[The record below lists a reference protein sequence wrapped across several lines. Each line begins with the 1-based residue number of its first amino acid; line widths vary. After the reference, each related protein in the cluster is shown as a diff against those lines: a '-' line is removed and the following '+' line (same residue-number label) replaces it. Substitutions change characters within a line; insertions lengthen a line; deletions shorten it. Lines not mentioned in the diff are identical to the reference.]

1 MDKTQI
7 FKNARQLFMSLLM
20 MFAITAFAQAQQTI
34 TGTVTDAK
42 DGTTLVGATVQVKGT
57 TRGTITDTQGNYS
70 IEVAQGET
78 LVYSF
83 IGYNKQ
89 EVLVQDQNTINIAL
103 QPKTETLGEV
113 VVIGYGTEKK
123 DDATGSVTAIDS
135 KDFNEG
141 AITSPEELFR
151 GKAAGVDVTT
161 NSGAP
166 GSGATIRIRGGS
178 SLSASNNPL
187 FVIDG
192 VPVDEGGVSG
202 MRNPLNTIN
211 PNDIESISVLKD
223 ASATAIYGSRASN
236 GVILITTKKGKEG
249 QELDINYTGKMTVQ
263 SLPDQ
268 LDVLD
273 ANQFRNVVTNRFGEG
288 ATEMLG
294 DANTNWQDQIYQDAF
309 SQDHNVSLTGAYKN
323 LPFRAS
329 FGFTGQEGVLKTSN
343 MDRYTGS
350 LNLNPTFLDGNL
362 KVNANIK
369 AMQVKNRFANGGAVG
384 SAVTFDPTQPVR
396 VDSPYEVD
404 PLPDATGDEFTTDYG
419 GYFAWTQD
427 NGQPVTIAP
436 ANPVAL
442 LNQTEDESTVNRSL
456 GNLKLDYT
464 LPFMPEISATLN
476 LGYDYS
482 TVQDGLYY
490 NPKNAA
496 FAASI
501 NEVNNEWGL
510 KTGGTRREYTQDKE
524 NELLDFYLKYKK
536 ELPSIDSRID
546 FTGGYSWEHH
556 YEKSSTYETNAETA
570 DTLIVNND
578 NEFKTEYYLVSFF
591 GRLKYAFKNKYLLT
605 ATLRQDGTSRFSEDN
620 RWGLFPSAAIAWKMH
635 EESFLENVDVLD
647 QLKLRV
653 GYGITGQQNIN
664 QGDYPYLPQYT
675 YSQPTA
681 QYQFGDDFVTTLRPE
696 GYNANLK
703 WEETSTY
710 NIGVDYGF
718 FNERLVGSIEAY
730 YRKTTDL
737 LNTIPV
743 AAGTNFTN
751 LILSNVGTLEIRGV
765 ELNVTGRIISTEDMF
780 WEVGLNASRN
790 VNEITKL
797 TAVDNPDYVG
807 VETGGISGGV
817 GNNIQIHS
825 VGHPRNSFYVYEQV
839 YDENDKPIE
848 GLYVD
853 RNGDGTIN
861 AQDKYRYE
869 KPTPDMTFGISSR
882 FEYKNWDA
890 SFSARANIGN
900 YMYNN
905 VLSNNN
911 IYSGM
916 YVSGQFLS
924 NSLASIQ
931 DVGFQNA
938 QYHSDYYIENASFL
952 SMDNISVGYTFN
964 ELLKKNMRLRVSA
977 TVQNA
982 FIITEYSGLDPEI
995 FNGIDNNMYPR
1006 PRSFMLGLNLN
1017 F

>member
-7 FKNARQLFMSLLM
+7 VKKSKQLFLSLLM
-20 MFAITAFAQAQQTI
+20 MFAVTAYAQAQQTI

-42 DGTTLVGATVQVKGT
+42 EGTTLVGATVQVKGT
-57 TRGTITDTQGNYS
+57 TRGTITDAEGQYN
-70 IEVAQGET
+70 IEVDKGKT
-78 LVYSF
+78 LVYTY
-83 IGYNKQ
+83 IGYVKK
-89 EVLVQDQNTINIAL
+89 EVQVGEKTTINVAL

-135 KDFNEG
+135 KDFNKG

-151 GKAAGVDVTT
+151 GKAAGVDVTS

-178 SLSASNNPL
+178 SLSASNSPL

-192 VPVDEGGVSG
+192 VPVDESGIAG
-202 MRNPLNTIN
+202 MRNPLNSIN
-211 PNDIESISVLKD
+211 PNDIKSISVLKD

-236 GVILITTKKGKEG
+236 GVILITTKKGEKG
-249 QELDINYTGKMTVQ
+249 QELEVNYTGKSTLQ
-263 SLPDQ
+263 TLPDQ
-268 LDVLD
+268 LDVLSAD
-273 ANQFRNVVTNRFGEG
+273 EFRSVVTDRFGEK
-288 ATEMLG
+288 AASMMG
-294 DANTNWQDQIYQDAF
+294 DANTNWQDEIYRDAF
-309 SQDHNVSLTGAYKN
+309 SQDHNISLTGSYKD

-329 FGFTGQEGVLKTSN
+329 FGYTGQEGVLKTSN

-350 LNLNPTFLDGNL
+350 INVNPTFFDGDL
-362 KVNANIK
+362 KVNANLK
-369 AMQVKNRFANGGAVG
+369 AMRVNNRFANSGAVG

-396 VDSPYEVD
+396 VDSPYQIDVD
-404 PLPDATGDEFTTDYG
+404 GDPNTTNDRFTTDYG
-419 GYFAWTQD
+419 GYFSWVQN
-427 NGQPVTIAP
+427 NGVPVTIAP

-456 GNLKLDYT
+456 GNLKFDYT
-464 LPFMPEISATLN
+464 LPFMEEISATLN

-482 TVQDGLYY
+482 SVDDGLYY
-490 NPKNAA
+490 NPKEAA
-496 FAASI
+496 FAARVD
-501 NEVNNEWGL
+501 EEYGL
-510 KTGGTRREYTQDKE
+510 SLGGTRREYTQKKE
-524 NELLDFYLKYKK
+524 NELLDFYLKYNK

-556 YEKSSTYETNAETA
+556 YQKGTEYSTNA
-570 DTLIVNND
+570 DTQDTTIVNQD
-578 NEFKTEYYLVSFF
+578 TDYETEYYIVSFF
-591 GRLKYAFKNKYLLT
+591 GRLKYAFKDKYLLT

-620 RWGLFPSAAIAWKMH
+620 RWGLFPSAALAWKIH
-635 EESFLENVDVLD
+635 DESFLEDVEALD
-647 QLKLRV
+647 QLKLRL

-664 QGDYPYLPQYT
+664 QGNYPYLPQYT
-675 YSQPTA
+675 YSEPNA
-681 QYQFGDDFVTTLRPE
+681 QYQFGNQFYTTLRPE

-703 WEETSTY
+703 WEETTTY
-710 NIGVDYGF
+710 NIGLDYGF
-718 FNERLVGSIEAY
+718 FDERLVGSIEAY
-730 YRKTTDL
+730 YRETKDL
-737 LNTIPV
+737 LNEIPIPV
-743 AAGTNFTN
+743 GTNFEGS
-751 LILSNVGTLEIRGV
+751 ILSNVGTLEIKGV
-765 ELNVTGRIISTEDMF
+765 ELNITGRAISTEDMF
-780 WEVGLNASRN
+780 LEIGLNVSRN
-790 VNEITKL
+790 INEITKL
-797 TAVDNPDYVG
+797 TAVDDPDYIG
-807 VETGGISGGV
+807 VETGGISGGT
-817 GNNIQIHS
+817 GKNIQIHS
-825 VGHPRNSFYVYEQV
+825 VGYPRNSFFVYEQV
-839 YDENDKPIE
+839 YDDNGNPIE

-853 RNGDGTIN
+853 QNGDGKIN
-861 AQDKYRYE
+861 QKDRYRYE
-869 KPTPDMTFGISSR
+869 KPTPDMTFGLSSR
-882 FEYKNWDA
+882 FEYQNWDA

-916 YVSGQFLS
+916 YVSELFLS

-938 QYHSDYYIENASFL
+938 QYQSDYYIVNASFFR
-952 SMDNISVGYTFN
+952 MDNITVGYTFN
-964 ELLKKNMRLRVSA
+964 ELLKEDMSLRLSA

-982 FIITEYSGLDPEI
+982 FVITEYEGLDPEV